1 MINKIQ
7 LTIISHYTCTY
18 NTCIH
23 KISYEDEIVN
33 NIRRIFQEE
42 FEVHERKINDM
53 IKSNMELADNRLH
66 KISIEVFEIT
76 KSLEF
81 TQNKLERELKPVKK
95 NITKIKSEM
104 KEFTEDLLDLNL
116 ASDKLIELEDT
127 SRRNNLRI
135 DGITEQPNETW
146 KEYMELNKNK
156 LNMENVTDI
165 DRCRR
170 MSKHKDH
177 RPRAIIF
184 RLNKFKDKQKI
195 LRNPKKFKGTK
206 IYIYEDF
213 CDNKGS
219 KEIFV
224 G

>member
-1 MINKIQ
+1 M
-7 LTIISHYTCTY
+7 
-18 NTCIH
+18 
-23 KISYEDEIVN
+23 N

-53 IKSNMELADNRLH
+53 IKCNMELADNRLH
-66 KISIEVFEIT
+66 KISIEVFGTT

-116 ASDKLIELEDT
+116 ASDKLIELEDR
-127 SRRNNLRI
+127 SRRNNLRV
-135 DGITEQPNETW
+135 DGITEQPNQTW
-146 KEYMELNKNK
+146 KEYKEKVMEGIKNK

-170 MSKHKDH
+170 MSKH
-177 RPRAIIF
+177 
-184 RLNKFKDKQKI
+184 LTQSY
-195 LRNPKKFKGTK
+195 LG
-206 IYIYEDF
+206 
-213 CDNKGS
+213 
-219 KEIFV
+219 
-224 G
+224 

>member
-1 MINKIQ
+1 M
-7 LTIISHYTCTY
+7 
-18 NTCIH
+18 
-23 KISYEDEIVN
+23 N

-66 KISIEVFEIT
+66 KISIEVFGTT

-116 ASDKLIELEDT
+116 ASDKLIELEDR
-127 SRRNNLRI
+127 SRRNNLRV

-146 KEYMELNKNK
+146 KEYKEKVTEVIKNK

-165 DRCRR
+165 DRCHR
-170 MSKHKDH
+170 MSKHKGH
-177 RPRAIIF
+177 RSHPIIF

-195 LRNPKKFKGTK
+195 LRNAKKFKDTK
-206 IYIYEDF
+206 IYIYENF
-213 CDNKGS
+213 CDNKGNLCGIS
-219 KEIFV
+219 YSSIVVRVKL
-224 G
+224 

>member
-1 MINKIQ
+1 
-7 LTIISHYTCTY
+7 
-18 NTCIH
+18 
-23 KISYEDEIVN
+23 
-33 NIRRIFQEE
+33 
-42 FEVHERKINDM
+42 
-53 IKSNMELADNRLH
+53 
-66 KISIEVFEIT
+66 
-76 KSLEF
+76 
-81 TQNKLERELKPVKK
+81 
-95 NITKIKSEM
+95 M

-116 ASDKLIELEDT
+116 ASDKLIELEDR
-127 SRRNNLRI
+127 SRRNNLRV

-146 KEYMELNKNK
+146 KEYKEKVMEGIKNK

-170 MSKHKDH
+170 MSKHKGH
-177 RPRAIIF
+177 RPHAIIF
-184 RLNKFKDKQKI
+184 RVNKFKDKQKI
-195 LRNPKKFKGTK
+195 LRNTKKFKDTK